1 MELVS
6 QCCFS
11 SITGCEKP
19 NEDFLKQLL
28 EIITDT
34 EHEEY
39 KELFPLDEEYSH
51 SCPIARS
58 VLLQELLE
66 KKYVK
71 QKHTVYI
78 SNHILCT
85 GIHAQLYCTY
95 YYASYSPEEVKKKLH
110 DYQTYIKT
118 LGTEYAVDDQELTLL
133 CIKSLE
139 VRLCIYKY
147 MYNICKYV
155 YNNYNYILI
164 IAQVGMT

>member
-1 MELVS
+1 MRHAQQHCMDFFMELVS

-19 NEDFLKQLL
+19 NEYFLKQLL

-71 QKHTVYI
+71 QKHTMYI

-85 GIHAQLYCTY
+85 GIHA
-95 YYASYSPEEVKKKLH
+95 
-110 DYQTYIKT
+110 
-118 LGTEYAVDDQELTLL
+118 
-133 CIKSLE
+133 
-139 VRLCIYKY
+139 
-147 MYNICKYV
+147 
-155 YNNYNYILI
+155 
-164 IAQVGMT
+164 